1 MYVENRRTGCGAQLI
16 VAALIAVVS
25 LVAYF
30 SSTST
35 NPITGE
41 TQHVDLTAAQEIA
54 LGLQA
59 AHEMTAQYGGEDPN
73 PEDRQIVSEVGQ
85 SVVRGSDATRSPYR
99 FQFHA
104 LAADRTI
111 NAFALPGGQIF
122 ITRALL
128 TRLRSRGQL
137 AAVLGH
143 EIGHVV
149 ARHSAEQIAKTRL
162 TQGLTGAA
170 VIASYDPRDPASR
183 GSAAVAILIGQLVD
197 LKFSRND
204 ENEADAL
211 GVRLMAQAGYD
222 PRAMVEVMEIL
233 RRASGPDGPPEFF
246 ATHPNPE
253 NRAAHIRSEIARR
266 FPHGVPAGLIR

>member
-1 MYVENRRTGCGAQLI
+1 M
-16 VAALIAVVS
+16 AAVIAVVS

-30 SSTST
+30 SNCST
-35 NPITGE
+35 NPVTGE

-59 AHEMTAQYGGEDPN
+59 APEMAAQYGGEDPS

-85 SVVRGSDATRSPYR
+85 EVARGSDAARSPYR

-104 LAADRTI
+104 LADNRTI
-111 NAFALPGGQIF
+111 NAFALPGGQVF
-122 ITRALL
+122 VTRALL

-149 ARHSAEQIAKTRL
+149 ARHSAEQIAKSRL

-170 VIASYDPRDPASR
+170 VIGAYDPQDPASR
-183 GSAAVAILIGQLVD
+183 GSAGVAILIGQLVS
-197 LKFSRND
+197 LKFSRSD
-204 ENEADAL
+204 ESEADAL

-233 RRASGPDGPPEFF
+233 RRASAPGGPPEFF

-253 NRAAHIRSEIARR
+253 NRAARIRDEIARL
-266 FPHGVPAGLIR
+266 FPKGVPTGLIR